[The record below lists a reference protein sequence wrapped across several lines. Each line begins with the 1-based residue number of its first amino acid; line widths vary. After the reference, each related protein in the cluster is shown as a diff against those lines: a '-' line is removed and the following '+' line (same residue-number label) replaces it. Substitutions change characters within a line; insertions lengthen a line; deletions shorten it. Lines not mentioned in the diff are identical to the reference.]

1 MLDKINELIIDILD
15 RKIKYIYLYCDEE
28 DPLYEKI
35 INRLV
40 EQNDEGINL
49 WLDNNIFIHLDYEIE
64 KSSLSFEAKKIVSF
78 VLERAI
84 DYENKILLKD
94 RKGTNHL
101 FYNINDKIDGK
112 NFTLINTSEYRES
125 VNYDIVDEYIEEI
138 KKANDFE
145 TYVSKEKTTNIKLA
159 LYLNLYLPYSFMLV
173 DKVSNKAMGTISIR
187 HINGEF
193 SKILSVS
200 EISYYIYNEYR
211 GKGYATE
218 AVNLLVEKY
227 FEKKLRGYYPTKRL
241 YELEIKNNNISCI
254 KIECNIKNEA
264 SKRVA
269 EKSGFVLE
277 GINHYHHFMYEEPQH
292 YLSFFMNEEM
302 YLKLK
307 K

>member
-1 MLDKINELIIDILD
+1 M
-15 RKIKYIYLYCDEE
+15 
-28 DPLYEKI
+28 
-35 INRLV
+35 
-40 EQNDEGINL
+40 
-49 WLDNNIFIHLDYEIE
+49 
-64 KSSLSFEAKKIVSF
+64 
-78 VLERAI
+78 
-84 DYENKILLKD
+84 
-94 RKGTNHL
+94 

>member
-40 EQNDEGINL
+40 EQNDEEINL

-173 DKVSNKAMGTISIR
+173 DKVSNKSFGTLSIR

-227 FEKKLRGYYPTKRL
+227 FEK
-241 YELEIKNNNISCI
+241 N
-254 KIECNIKNEA
+254 
-264 SKRVA
+264 
-269 EKSGFVLE
+269 
-277 GINHYHHFMYEEPQH
+277 
-292 YLSFFMNEEM
+292 
-302 YLKLK
+302 
-307 K
+307 